1 MTGDPRHDILVACAP
16 TAAAARHAH
25 LLSAEE
31 SLQAEAFAP
40 RRAQEFTAGRA
51 LLRWALE
58 RSLGSWTRAC
68 RVGRTGRG
76 KPLLEDLPSTGIS
89 VSHSGETV
97 AVAVAV
103 GRAVGV
109 DIQDP
114 VPPTTGLLNRCCSP
128 EQQRELAVLPPERR
142 AAALARR
149 WTIHEACAKAT
160 GTGLMRG
167 PETYPGALLA
177 DGGSWRGLRWR
188 VLQPLPGSALAVA
201 FDQPHRPAVIR
212 LAVMARKPV
221 PLTPPPPSSP
231 PHAPERRPV
240 SR

>member
-1 MTGDPRHDILVACAP
+1 MTKVPRDDLLVACAP
-16 TAAAARHAH
+16 TAAAVRHAH

-40 RRAQEFTAGRA
+40 RRAREFTAGRA

-58 RSLGSWTRAC
+58 RSLGSWVRATRVA
-68 RVGRTGRG
+68 RTDRG
-76 KPLLEDLPSTGIS
+76 KPVLEDLPSIGIS

-109 DIQDP
+109 DIQGP
-114 VPPTTGLLNRCCSP
+114 TPPTAGLLNRCCSV
-128 EQQRELAVLPPERR
+128 EQQRELAVLPPERQ

-160 GTGLMRG
+160 GTGLKRW

-177 DGGSWRGLRWR
+177 DGGTWRALRWR
-188 VLQPLPGSALAVA
+188 VLQPLPAFALAVA
-201 FDQPHRPAVIR
+201 FDQPHRPAVVR
-212 LAVMARKPV
+212 LALMAPEAG
-221 PLTPPPPSSP
+221 PPTPPPTL
-231 PHAPERRPV
+231 APERRPV